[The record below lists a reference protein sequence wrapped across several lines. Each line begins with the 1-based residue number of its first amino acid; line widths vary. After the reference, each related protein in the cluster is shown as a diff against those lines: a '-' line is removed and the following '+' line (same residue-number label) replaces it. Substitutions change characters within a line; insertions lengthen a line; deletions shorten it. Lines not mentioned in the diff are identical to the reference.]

1 MKRNERSMK
10 EWVKA
15 IEIFQADMNYYL
27 GYTGVYPKN
36 SPAILIEMSQL
47 L

>member
-1 MKRNERSMK
+1 
-10 EWVKA
+10 
-15 IEIFQADMNYYL
+15 MNYYL

-47 L
+47 LWTGNL